1 MRTAQVPAPPAPPS
15 ADLPRVIVDG
25 VEIPA
30 LGQPRGELIAQRREL
45 TDQLRALEG
54 EKANLVAHLKVL
66 PQNSSERPVLEQQLA
81 VMDARIAT
89 TDAMLAANE
98 AQLQVG
104 SRPGVITVPP
114 QFPQDRV
121 LPKDIFALT
130 GIFMFVVLLPLS
142 VAIARRIWRRGAAAT
157 VPSEVAQRLE
167 RMEMAIDS
175 SAVEIERIGEGQRYL
190 TKLLSER
197 RAAEVELPRVDAR
210 ERIAAP

>member
-1 MRTAQVPAPPAPPS
+1 MLPQQPPAPPAAPI
-15 ADLPRVIVDG
+15 AVTPRVIVDG

-30 LGQPRGELIAQRREL
+30 FGQQRGELIAQRREL

-54 EKANLVAHLKVL
+54 EKATTTAHLDAL
-66 PQNSSERPVLEQQLA
+66 PRNSSERPVLERQL
-81 VMDARIAT
+81 VLIDARISTA
-89 TDAMLAANE
+89 DAMLAANE
-98 AQLQVG
+98 AQLELG

-114 QFPQDRV
+114 ESRQDHV

-142 VAIARRIWRRGAAAT
+142 VAIARRIWRRGAT
-157 VPSEVAQRLE
+157 VTSLPSEGADRLE

-175 SAVEIERIGEGQRYL
+175 SAIEIERIGEGQRYL

-197 RAAEVELPRVDAR
+197 RIGEEIELPR
-210 ERIAAP
+210 ISAP